1 MKPLSYSIRH
11 HKDCH
16 LNADSKHCHHH
27 LRPDKTE
34 SLHCDKQSTLIA
46 NIGNVKYDS
55 LKILDLREGATTE
68 GEVKAA
74 FQAMSRVWHPEKNN

>member
-1 MKPLSYSIRH
+1 LDY
-11 HKDCH
+11 
-16 LNADSKHCHHH
+16 
-27 LRPDKTE
+27 
-34 SLHCDKQSTLIA
+34 A